1 VCDALKARCSLSER
15 LTGQA
20 SPTASTDRLDDDLDD
35 DRIHLDEHD
44 DNPGGSTDEDE
55 EDDDGFGDDF
65 DEFAEGQEADADN
78 DFGDFDEGFPQLP
91 QPAPAPSLQ
100 SPLLPPQTSIVSMH
114 ISTTCNEQ
122 TTIEMIYLADHS
134 STFLIICSLL
144 DFLILL
150 MHLT

>member
-1 VCDALKARCSLSER
+1 
-15 LTGQA
+15 
-20 SPTASTDRLDDDLDD
+20 
-35 DRIHLDEHD
+35 
-44 DNPGGSTDEDE
+44 
-55 EDDDGFGDDF
+55 
-65 DEFAEGQEADADN
+65 
-78 DFGDFDEGFPQLP
+78 
-91 QPAPAPSLQ
+91 
-100 SPLLPPQTSIVSMH
+100 MH